1 MPKEYAL
8 VYVLDIPYCI
18 DRAYD
23 YYLPVDLRQDVE
35 RGSFVTVPFGT
46 GNRRHMALVCEI
58 KDTTEYKELKPIL
71 SVCPKRL
78 CLSDEMI
85 GLCAFLKEMT
95 LCTYGDAIHAM
106 LPSAVLSRFEEYYS
120 VTEKALPQNPKNI
133 DTVALFLYQYIEKQ
147 KRVSLTALKT
157 RFRASSVEQIRKL
170 CETGYLRR
178 ETELKNNEAGLRKR
192 SYLLLADEEALKK
205 ALLTKNG
212 TPRSPK
218 GWAIAMALAENGEM
232 SEEDLLK
239 ASKATKTQLKSLL
252 DKALIECRTEKIYR
266 KTPPAADPAS
276 QKPIL
281 LNDEQE
287 AAFRTLASLVDSG
300 KPNGAL
306 LYGVT
311 GSGKTSVMLSLI
323 DHVLSG
329 KKGVI
334 VLLPEIALTPQTL
347 AIFCSRYGE
356 RVAVLHSGLSGGERI
371 DAYTRIREGKAD
383 VVVGTR
389 SAVFAPV
396 KNLGLI
402 VMDEEQEHTYKSDM
416 NPKYHARDAAR
427 YRCAKT
433 GALMLLASATPS
445 IESYKKALDGVY
457 TLVKLTK
464 RYGNAKLPTVEIDD
478 MRSELRTGNLA
489 PLGKNLTSLL
499 LETKKRN
506 EQSILFLNRRGYN
519 SFVSCRTCGKPL
531 LCPRCSVSLTYHTK
545 RGKYEEGTLVCHF
558 CGMRTP
564 PPKTCPECGGEHL
577 SFVGYGTQRV
587 ERELSELLPD
597 AAILRM
603 DTDTTATRNSY
614 EDILGKFRRHEAD
627 ILLGTQMVTK
637 GHDFGDVTLV
647 GVLLADASLYLDH
660 YRAGERTFSLLTQV
674 IGRAGRADK
683 AGKAVI
689 QTNNPDN
696 EVIRLACAQDYEG
709 FYAREIRLRK
719 ALTFPPFCDI
729 ALFNIVSQDEN
740 ELMLACK
747 RFHED
752 FKARAKKEYPDL
764 PLVVFGP
771 FEAPVYKV
779 DGKYRMRLVV
789 KCRLNAKSRA
799 FFASLLAEFGRE
811 AGGKTTLSIDLNPTN
826 L

>member
-23 YYLPVDLRQDVE
+23 YYLPPDIRQSVV
-35 RGSFVTVPFGT
+35 RGSFVTVPFGA
-46 GNRRHMALVCEI
+46 GNRRHLALVCDL
-58 KDTTEYKELKPIL
+58 KDKTDYKELKPIF
-71 SVCPKRL
+71 SVCPES
-78 CLSDEMI
+78 LSLSEEML

-106 LPSAVLSRFEEYYS
+106 LPLAVLSRFEEYYS
-120 VTEKALPQNPKNI
+120 VTEKTLPQNPKGL
-133 DTVALFLYQYIEKQ
+133 DMQALFVYQYIKEHG
-147 KRVSLTALKT
+147 RLSLTALKT
-157 RFRASSVEQIRKL
+157 RFRASSADHARKM
-170 CETGYLRR
+170 CELGYLHR
-178 ETELKNNEAGLRKR
+178 ETELKSSEAGRQKR
-192 SYLLLADEEALKK
+192 SYSLLADEETLKQE
-205 ALLTKNG
+205 LLTKNG

-218 GWAIAMALAENGEM
+218 CWTLAMTLAENGKM
-232 SEEDLLK
+232 DEEDLLK
-239 ASKATKTQLKSLL
+239 ASKATKAQLKSLL
-252 DKALIECRTEKIYR
+252 DKELIACHSETVYRLPTAITEASAPSKI
-266 KTPPAADPAS
+266 S
-276 QKPIL
+276 
-281 LNDEQE
+281 LNEEQE
-287 AAFRTLASLVDSG
+287 KALHTLAELFDSG

-311 GSGKTSVMLSLI
+311 GSGKTSVMLALI
-323 DHVLSG
+323 DHVLSSG
-329 KKGVI
+329 KGVI

-347 AIFCSRYGE
+347 SIFCSRYGK

-371 DAYTRIREGKAD
+371 DAYSLIKDGHAD

-402 VMDEEQEHTYKSDM
+402 IMDEEQEHTYKSDM
-416 NPKYHARDAAR
+416 NPKYHARDVAR

-433 GALMLLASATPS
+433 NSLMLLASATPS
-445 IESYKKALDGVY
+445 VESYKKAMDGVY
-457 TLVKLTK
+457 TLVKLGK
-464 RYGNAKLPTVEIDD
+464 RYGNARLPEVEIND
-478 MRSELRTGNLA
+478 MRAEIRTGNMA
-489 PLGKNLTSLL
+489 PLGKNLAARL
-499 LETKKRN
+499 LEAQKKG

-519 SFVSCRTCGKPL
+519 SFVTCRTCGKPL
-531 LCPRCSVSLTYHTK
+531 VCQRCSVSLTYHTK
-545 RGKYEEGTLVCHF
+545 RGSYEEGTLVCHF

-564 PPKTCPECGGEHL
+564 PPRICPECHGEHL

-587 ERELSELLPD
+587 EHDLSSLLPD
-597 AAILRM
+597 AKILRM
-603 DTDTTATRNSY
+603 DTDTTATRSSY

-637 GHDFGDVTLV
+637 GHDFPNVTLV
-647 GVLLADASLYLDH
+647 GVLLADASLYLDD
-660 YRAGERTFSLLTQV
+660 YRAAERTFSLLTQV

-689 QTNNPDN
+689 QTSNPDN

-709 FYAREIRLRK
+709 FYEREIKLRK
-719 ALTFPPFCDI
+719 LLTFPPFCDI
-729 ALFNIVSQDEN
+729 ALFNIISQDEN

-752 FKARAKKEYPDL
+752 FKARAMKEYPDM

-789 KCRLNAKSRA
+789 KCRLNTKCRA
-799 FFASLLAEFGRE
+799 FFASLLGEFTKY
-811 AGGKTTLSIDLNPTN
+811 AGGKTTLTVDLNPTN

>member
-1 MPKEYAL
+1 MTKDYAS

-23 YYLPVDLRQDVE
+23 YYLPADLRQEVE

-46 GNRRHMALVCEI
+46 GNRRHMALVYDL

-71 SVCPKRL
+71 SVCPQSL
-78 CLSDEMI
+78 CLSEEMI
-85 GLCAFLKEMT
+85 GLCTFLKEMT

-120 VTEKALPQNPKNI
+120 VTEKALPQNPKQFN
-133 DTVALFLYQYIEKQ
+133 TEALFLYQHIQKQ
-147 KRVSLTALKT
+147 KKVSLTALKT
-157 RFRASSVEQIRKL
+157 RFRASAVTELRKL
-170 CETGYLRR
+170 CEAGYLRR
-178 ETELKNNEAGLRKR
+178 ETELKNNDVGLQKR
-192 SYLLLADEEALKK
+192 SYRLLADEETLRS
-205 ALLTKNG
+205 ALLTKSG
-212 TPRSPK
+212 TPRAPK
-218 GWAIAMALAENGEM
+218 AWAIAEALAENGEM
-232 SEEDLLK
+232 GEEDLLN

-252 DKALIECRTEKIYR
+252 DKALVECHSETVYRTP
-266 KTPPAADPAS
+266 TPAVEADP
-276 QKPIL
+276 KPIS
-281 LNDEQE
+281 LNEEQE
-287 AAFRTLASLVDSG
+287 SAFRTLASLVDSG

-311 GSGKTSVMLSLI
+311 GSGKTSVMLALI
-323 DHVLSG
+323 DHVLKA

-347 AIFCSRYGE
+347 SIFCSRYGN

-371 DAYTRIREGKAD
+371 DAYAQIREGKAD

-396 KNLGLI
+396 QNLGLI

-445 IESYKKALDGVY
+445 VESYKKAQDGVY

-464 RYGNAKLPTVEIDD
+464 RYGNAKLPEVEVND

-489 PLGKNLTSLL
+489 PLGKNLASLL
-499 LETKKRN
+499 LETKKKG
-506 EQSILFLNRRGYN
+506 EQSVLFLNRRGYN
-519 SFVSCRTCGKPL
+519 SFVTCRQCGKPL
-531 LCPRCSVSLTYHTK
+531 VCPRCSVSLTYHTK
-545 RGKYEEGTLVCHF
+545 RGKYEEGSLVCHF

-587 ERELSELLPD
+587 EHELSELLPD
-597 AAILRM
+597 ATILRM
-603 DTDTTATRNSY
+603 DTDTTATRSSY
-614 EDILGKFRRHEAD
+614 DEILGKFRRHEAD

-637 GHDFGDVTLV
+637 GHDFPDVTLV
-647 GVLLADASLYLDH
+647 GVLLADASLYLDD
-660 YRAGERTFSLLTQV
+660 YRAAERTFSLLTQV

-683 AGKAVI
+683 AGRAVI

-709 FYAREIRLRK
+709 FYEREIRLRK

-752 FKARAKKEYPDL
+752 FKVRAMKEYPDL

-779 DGKYRMRLVV
+779 DGK
-789 KCRLNAKSRA
+789 
-799 FFASLLAEFGRE
+799 
-811 AGGKTTLSIDLNPTN
+811 
-826 L
+826 

>member
-1 MPKEYAL
+1 MTKEYAR

-23 YYLPVDLRQDVE
+23 YYLPMDLRQEVE

-58 KDTTEYKELKPIL
+58 RDTTEYKELKPIL
-71 SVCPKRL
+71 SVCPRSL
-78 CLSDEMI
+78 CLSEEMI

-120 VTEKALPQNPKNI
+120 LTEKPLPQNPKSL
-133 DTVALFLYQYIEKQ
+133 DTQALFIYRHIEKQ

-157 RFRASSVEQIRKL
+157 RFRASVSEHIRKL
-170 CETGYLRR
+170 CEAGYLRR
-178 ETELKNNEAGLRKR
+178 ETEVKNSEAGLERR
-192 SYLLLADEEALKK
+192 SYALLADEETLQK

-212 TPRSPK
+212 TPRAPK
-218 GWAIAMALAENGEM
+218 ALAITVALAENGAM

-239 ASKATKTQLKSLL
+239 AAKATKAQLKSLL
-252 DKALIECRTEKIYR
+252 DKGLIECRTETVYR
-266 KTPPAADPAS
+266 TPTPLAEPTARRA
-276 QKPIL
+276 IT
-281 LNDEQE
+281 LNEEQQ
-287 AAFRTLASLVDSG
+287 AAFRTLSSLVDSG
-300 KPNGAL
+300 KANGAL

-311 GSGKTSVMLSLI
+311 GSGKTSVMLALI
-323 DHVLSG
+323 DHVLAANRG
-329 KKGVI
+329 AI

-347 AIFCSRYGE
+347 SIFCSRYGN

-371 DAYTRIREGKAD
+371 DAYTRIREGEAD

-396 KNLGLI
+396 RNLGLI

-427 YRCAKT
+427 YRCAKS

-457 TLVKLTK
+457 TLVKLK
-464 RYGNAKLPTVEIDD
+464 NRYGNARLPEVQVDD
-478 MRSELRTGNLA
+478 MRGELRTGNLA
-489 PLGKNLTSLL
+489 PLGKNLASLL
-499 LETKKRN
+499 LETKKKN

-519 SFVSCRTCGKPL
+519 SFVTCRTCGKPL
-531 LCPRCSVSLTYHTK
+531 VCPRCSVSLTYHTK
-545 RGKYEEGTLVCHF
+545 RGQYEEGTLVCHF

-564 PPKTCPECGGEHL
+564 PPKACPECGGEHL

-587 ERELSELLPD
+587 ERELSDLMPD
-597 AAILRM
+597 STILRM
-603 DTDTTATRNSY
+603 DTDTTATRSSY
-614 EDILGKFRRHEAD
+614 DDILGKFRRHEAD
-627 ILLGTQMVTK
+627 VLLGTQMVTK

-647 GVLLADASLYLDH
+647 GVLLADASLYLDD
-660 YRAGERTFSLLTQV
+660 YRAAERTFSLLTQV

-683 AGKAVI
+683 PGRAVI

-709 FYAREIRLRK
+709 FYEREIRLRK

-752 FKARAKKEYPDL
+752 FKVRAKKEYPDL

-799 FFASLLAEFGRE
+799 FFASLLGEFGRE
-811 AGGKTTLSIDLNPTN
+811 AGSKTTLSIDLNPTN